1 MAEGQHICVV
11 LCQIDPSVSIDR
23 LVAPLLKQNR
33 AHILIFS
40 TVLSTLGIT
49 EDDKL
54 KRKFVTSNCSQML
67 RLLPNLIVLFYIQI
81 VIFFEEII
89 SANHYSGDSS
99 PNGLTMLI
107 HLAVVGSISYTH
119 FKF

>member
-1 MAEGQHICVV
+1 M
-11 LCQIDPSVSIDR
+11 
-23 LVAPLLKQNR
+23 
-33 AHILIFS
+33 
-40 TVLSTLGIT
+40 LSTLGIT

-107 HLAVVGSISYTH
+107 HLAVVSSISYTH